1 MKKQLKNLTKE
12 AIKLNKL
19 IKTVSALALSLGLA
33 FSFVAPSYASS
44 LPSVDFIDVSHH
56 NAENGLPLSF
66 YQTIKGSGVQGV
78 VVKVSEGSYYVDP
91 AASVNIANAR
101 QAGMIVNA
109 YHFARYTSNFAA
121 KKEAIWFDKK
131 LQLVGF
137 DKKKDGYVT
146 IDVEASGLG
155 TASQVTEYTNTFI
168 KQMKAL
174 GYSRVDLYTGSYYY
188 NGQLIPSKLVVNKPW
203 LASYPANPV
212 KNKPTAK
219 FINGKGAWQWASD
232 YKFIGMS
239 RYGNFDVSEDYAGK
253 YTKKTSSTQVVTNGV
268 GTIKVVSL
276 VDYMKS
282 KGMNASFSNRSKL
295 AAAYGIANYS
305 GTQAQN
311 LALLEKIK
319 TGTPVA
325 KSNTSNSKLTTSTS
339 KSSSSSS
346 SKTTTYKVKSGDTL
360 SEIAVKYKTSVS
372 KLVSLNKLKNPNK
385 LYIGQKLKVPVKA
398 SVAKKAASKTYYT
411 VKKGD
416 SVSKI
421 AVKYKT
427 TVSKIK
433 SLNKLKNPNRIYVGQ
448 KLRVK

>member
-1 MKKQLKNLTKE
+1 MKKQRKNLTKE

-109 YHFARYTSNFAA
+109 YHFARYTSNFEA

-219 FINGKGAWQWASD
+219 FTNGKGAWQWASD

-253 YTKKTSSTQVVTNGV
+253 YTKKTSSTQVVTKGV
-268 GTIKVVSL
+268 GTIKIVSL

-282 KGMNASFSNRSKL
+282 KGMNSSFSNRSKL

-325 KSNTSNSKLTTSTS
+325 KSNTSNSKLTTSTP

-372 KLVSLNKLKNPNK
+372 KLVSLNKIKNPNK
-385 LYIGQKLKVPVKA
+385 LYIGQKLKVPTKA
-398 SVAKKAASKTYYT
+398 SMAKKVTSKTYYT

-433 SLNKLKNPNRIYVGQ
+433 SLNKLKNPNKIYVGQ
-448 KLRVK
+448 KLRVG

>member
-1 MKKQLKNLTKE
+1 M
-12 AIKLNKL
+12 NKL

-109 YHFARYTSNFAA
+109 YHFARYTSNFEA
-121 KKEAIWFDKK
+121 KKEAIWFDKI

-219 FINGKGAWQWASD
+219 FTNGKGAWQWASD

-253 YTKKTSSTQVVTNGV
+253 YTKKTSSTQVVTKGV
-268 GTIKVVSL
+268 GTIKIVSL

-282 KGMNASFSNRSKL
+282 KGMNSSFSNRSKL

-325 KSNTSNSKLTTSTS
+325 KSNTSNSKLTTSTP

-372 KLVSLNKLKNPNK
+372 KLVSLNKIKNPNK
-385 LYIGQKLKVPVKA
+385 LYIGQKLKVPTKA
-398 SVAKKAASKTYYT
+398 SMAKKVTSKTYYT

-433 SLNKLKNPNRIYVGQ
+433 SLNKLKNPNKIYVGQ
-448 KLRVK
+448 KLRVG